1 MNKII
6 DTYIEDAK
14 RTESL
19 LSIEGLS
26 EKQIRLIHA
35 QMGIQTESAEFTDA
49 LKKHIFYGKKLDE
62 VNLREEIGD
71 MLWYIAIALDCL
83 DSNFETEMKINI
95 DKLKARY
102 PEKFS
107 EEKAEIRDLKKERE
121 ILEQNA

>member
-19 LSIEGLS
+19 PNIEGLS

-35 QMGIQTESAEFTDA
+35 QMGMQTESSEFTDA
-49 LKKHIFYGKKLDE
+49 IKKHIFYGKKLDE

-83 DSNFETEMKINI
+83 GSDFETEMKINI